1 LAWEAR
7 YRDEG
12 AFDETATIDNFGGEV
27 CASACVVVLV
37 VQVINRRTFRGYSV
51 FVYRGFRLE
60 QGD

>member
-1 LAWEAR
+1 LDEA
-7 YRDEG
+7 
-12 AFDETATIDNFGGEV
+12 ATIDDFSGEV